1 MEESGSTLSAR
12 NPGDVAPENRS
23 PYNEGMILR
32 SELSLGSRWIGAL
45 LGLPL
50 LGASV
55 LSAIAWQILP
65 DIEND
70 EVQWL
75 NHPLVRAALG
85 MGLLAFAV
93 WLSSRL
99 SQVSSR
105 VELDGMA
112 LLMRP
117 LCGGRIRRESLG
129 DLKAIHPDGRVEFVD
144 GRTVHLGDH
153 PLILDEVRWWQAN
166 GFRHPHPGP

>member
-1 MEESGSTLSAR
+1 
-12 NPGDVAPENRS
+12 
-23 PYNEGMILR
+23 MILR
-32 SELSLGSRWIGAL
+32 SELSRGSRWIGTL

-55 LSAIAWQILP
+55 LGAIAWQVLP
-65 DIEND
+65 PIEND
-70 EVQWL
+70 DVEWL
-75 NHPLVRAALG
+75 NHPLVRAVLG
-85 MGLLAFAV
+85 LGLLGFAV

-99 SQVSSR
+99 SQLPSR

-112 LLMRP
+112 LELRP
-117 LCGGRIRRESLG
+117 LWGGKIRRESLG

-153 PLILDEVRWWQAN
+153 PLILDEVRWWQAH
-166 GFRHPHPGP
+166 GFRHPRPGP